1 MIMTTMPT
9 TSFKLP
15 VLPFLLPVLAV
26 ACALPM
32 LPAAEP
38 VAVAVAAAPVDLKL
52 PDPLVTLGGE
62 KVTTKEAWEK
72 TRRTEVLELFRKNI
86 YGRAPVG
93 RPEGLKF
100 EVIDSAPDA
109 MEGKATRKQVKISWH
124 GPGGEG
130 SLKLVLFI
138 PNGLNKPAPCFLL
151 ICNRPAA
158 ANIDPTRAVKSPFWP
173 AEQIVARGY
182 AAAAFYNGDV
192 APDKH
197 DEFKSGVFKAFDTAP
212 RTGES
217 WGTIAA
223 WAWGASRALDYLVT
237 DAGIDAK
244 RVGVVGHS
252 RGGKTALWAG
262 AEDERFAMVVSND
275 SGSTGAALA
284 RGKTGEKIRDINRV
298 FPHWFNGNYKAFADR
313 EDELPVDQHMLA
325 ALIAPRVLYIA
336 SATEDDWAHPK
347 NEFLSGVYASPVY
360 RLYGLEGLTGKTFP
374 NPDAPVQ
381 GGGMGY
387 HLRTGKHNLTEYDW
401 GCFMDL
407 AGREYKN

>member
-1 MIMTTMPT
+1 MMIPMT
-9 TSFKLP
+9 SKLP
-15 VLPFLLPVLAV
+15 VFRLILPVLAG

-32 LPAAEP
+32 LPLPLPAAEP
-38 VAVAVAAAPVDLKL
+38 QPGAVPTVDLKL
-52 PDPLVTLGGE
+52 PDPLVTLSGE
-62 KVTTKEAWEK
+62 KVTTAEAWQK
-72 TRRTEVLELFRKNI
+72 TRRAEVLELFRKHV

-93 RPEGLKF
+93 RPADLKF
-100 EVIDSAPDA
+100 EVIDSAADA
-109 MEGKATRKQVKISWH
+109 MEGKATRKQVKISWR

-130 SLKLVLFI
+130 ALKLVLFI
-138 PNGLNKPAPCFLL
+138 PNGLTKPAPCFLL

-173 AEQIVARGY
+173 AEEIVARGF
-182 AAAAFYNGDV
+182 AAAAFYNADV

-197 DEFKSGVFKAFDTAP
+197 DEFKSGVFKTFDTEP
-212 RTGES
+212 RTAES

-237 DAGIDAK
+237 DAGIDGK
-244 RVGVVGHS
+244 RVAVVGHS

-284 RGKTGEKIRDINRV
+284 RGKTGERIRDINKG
-298 FPHWFNGNYKAFADR
+298 FPHWFNGNYKTFADR
-313 EDELPVDQHMLA
+313 EEELPVDQHMLG
-325 ALIAPRVLYIA
+325 ALIAPRLLYIA

-347 NEFLSGVYASPVY
+347 NEFLSGVHASPVY
-360 RLYGLEGLTGKTFP
+360 RLYGLEGLTGKAFP
-374 NPDAPVQ
+374 KPDAPVQ
-381 GGGMGY
+381 GGAIGY

-401 GCFMDL
+401 GCFMDF
-407 AGREYKN
+407 AGKIWN

>member
-1 MIMTTMPT
+1 MTT

-15 VLPFLLPVLAV
+15 VWRFHLPALAV
-26 ACALPM
+26 VCALPM
-32 LPAAEP
+32 LAGSLSAAEP
-38 VAVAVAAAPVDLKL
+38 VAAVDLKL

-72 TRRTEVLELFRKNI
+72 TRRAEVLELFRKNI

-93 RPEGLKF
+93 RPADLKF
-100 EVIDSAPDA
+100 EVIDSAVDA
-109 MEGKATRKQVKISWH
+109 MGGKATRKQVKISWR

-130 SLKLVLFI
+130 ALKLVLFI
-138 PNGLNKPAPCFLL
+138 PNGLTKPAPCFLL

-173 AEQIVARGY
+173 AEEIVARGY
-182 AAAAFYNGDV
+182 AAAAFYNADV
-192 APDKH
+192 VPDKH
-197 DEFKSGVFKAFDTAP
+197 DEFKSGVFKAFDTEP
-212 RTGES
+212 RTAES

-244 RVGVVGHS
+244 RVAVVGHS

-284 RGKTGEKIRDINRV
+284 RGKTGEKIRDINRG
-298 FPHWFNGNYKAFADR
+298 FPHWFNGNYKTFADR
-313 EDELPVDQHMLA
+313 EEELPVDQHMLA
-325 ALIAPRVLYIA
+325 ALIAPRLLYIA

-347 NEFLSGVYASPVY
+347 NEFLSGVHASPVY
-360 RLYGLEGLTGKTFP
+360 GLYGLEGLTGKAFP

-381 GGGMGY
+381 GGSIGY

-401 GCFMDL
+401 GCFMDF
-407 AGREYKN
+407 ADKEGKN